1 DRRDGPRRNQRSRAS
16 SRADGKI
23 GPLSSALRFAIQ
35 STPRRAGAA
44 IREHSRYR
52 ELMKKLRCIFFIL
65 LPLVCAAQ
73 DEQSS
78 AIKVTTTLHEDGSKT
93 VTKLDPDQHT
103 SEATTFNSADKM
115 QQRIVYDLDDQNQAT
130 AGKVYA
136 ANGTL
141 LLKCVYKR
149 DSSNRVYEE
158 DDYTPDDKLA

>member
-1 DRRDGPRRNQRSRAS
+1 
-16 SRADGKI
+16 
-23 GPLSSALRFAIQ
+23 
-35 STPRRAGAA
+35 
-44 IREHSRYR
+44 
-52 ELMKKLRCIFFIL
+52 MKKLRCIFFIL

-158 DDYTPDDKLA
+158 DDYTPDDKLARRFVYEFGPNGKVAHIRAFDGDGTELRQSQGIPDQKKSPPRRRR